1 MHKPLIL
8 IVDDDIGVLKFVRAN
23 LQSSDY
29 ETLVAMDGKEAL
41 QLVEKELPDL
51 IILDIVMPKMDGFEV
66 CRRIRQWSQI
76 PIIMLS
82 ARHEIGEKVKCLN
95 SGADDYV
102 TKPFGVNELRARVHA
117 ILRRSQSVG
126 NHPVVPTFSCGDLE
140 INFVQRRV
148 TVAGQEVKLTPTE
161 YNLLVELALGTG
173 KVLTHTHLLNK
184 VWGPEY
190 RGEREYL
197 RVFIGRLR
205 RELEGGKNHRKYI
218 ITIPG
223 VGYQLAPA
231 SQN

>member
-1 MHKPLIL
+1 MHRPRIL

-23 LQSSDY
+23 LQSTDC
-29 ETLVAMDGKEAL
+29 ETLVAMDGREAL
-41 QLVEKELPDL
+41 QLIEQELPDL
-51 IILDIVMPKMDGFEV
+51 IVLDIMMPKMDGFEV
-66 CRRIRQWSQI
+66 CRRIREWSQV

-82 ARHEIGEKVKCLN
+82 ARHDIGEKVKCLN

-102 TKPFGVNELRARVHA
+102 TKPFGVNELRARVRA
-117 ILRRSQSVG
+117 VLRRAQSVG
-126 NHPVVPTFSCGDLE
+126 TTPVVPTFNSGDLE

-148 TVAGQEVKLTPTE
+148 TIASREVKLTPTE
-161 YNLLVELALGTG
+161 YNLLVELALGMG
-173 KVLTHTHLLNK
+173 KVLTHTYLLNK

-205 RELEGGKNHRKYI
+205 KELKNGSGKREYI
-218 ITIPG
+218 ATIPG
-223 VGYQLAPA
+223 VGYQLSPA

>member
-1 MHKPLIL
+1 MRKPRIL

-23 LQSSDY
+23 LQTTDC
-29 ETLVAMDGKEAL
+29 ETLLAVDGEEAL
-41 QLVEKELPDL
+41 ELVERELPDL
-51 IILDIVMPKMDGFEV
+51 VILDIMMPKMDGFEV
-66 CRRIRQWSQI
+66 CHRIREWSQV

-102 TKPFGVNELRARVHA
+102 TKPFGVNELRARVQA
-117 ILRRSQSVG
+117 VLRRSRSAG
-126 NHPVVPTFSCGDLE
+126 SEPVTPIFRSGDLE
-140 INFVQRRV
+140 INFTQRRV
-148 TVAGQEVKLTPTE
+148 TIAGSEVKLTPTE
-161 YNLLVELALGTG
+161 YSLLVELALGKG
-173 KVLTHTHLLNK
+173 KVLSHSYLLNK

-205 RELEGGKNHRKYI
+205 KELETDGDHRKYI
-218 ITIPG
+218 LTVPG

-231 SQN
+231 V